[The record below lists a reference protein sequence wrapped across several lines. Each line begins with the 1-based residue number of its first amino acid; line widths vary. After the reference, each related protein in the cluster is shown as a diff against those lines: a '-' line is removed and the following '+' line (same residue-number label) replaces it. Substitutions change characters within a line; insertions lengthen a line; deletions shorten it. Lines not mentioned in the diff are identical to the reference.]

1 MRAIDLFSGIGGFRL
16 ALERQGHEVV
26 FSSEIDTHAQAVYE
40 ANFGERPAGDITQIA
55 TTDIPP
61 HDILCGGF
69 PCQSFSISGNKKG
82 FADERGEL
90 FFEII
95 RIAKH
100 HKPSLM
106 LLENVPAIT
115 STGGGK
121 VFATILS
128 ALKEIG
134 YYTQPLVLNAAHYG
148 YAQNRIRVYFVC
160 TRKKILPIKIWP
172 RDAGNTLSM
181 FLDRDV
187 DEKWFVDADGWI
199 IDCDKIPKQPQR
211 RIVLVGHKNGGIH
224 QGTRLYHPLGYGATV
239 LVSGLQAHYYI
250 DDHIRQLNHM
260 ETKRIMGFPDDYTI
274 SEGKRGIEQ
283 LGNAVIPGMIELLLE
298 HAIQ

>member
-1 MRAIDLFSGIGGFRL
+1 MRAIDLFAGIGGFRV

-26 FSSEIDTHAQAVYE
+26 FSSEIDSRAQAVYE
-40 ANFGERPAGDITQIA
+40 ANFGERPAGDIVQIA
-55 TTDIPP
+55 ATDIPP

-69 PCQSFSISGNKKG
+69 PCQPFSISGNKKG

-121 VFATILS
+121 VFADILS

-134 YYTQPLVLNAAHYG
+134 YYTQPLLLNAAHYG

-160 TRKKILPIKIWP
+160 TRKKMMPIKIWP

-181 FLDRDV
+181 FLERDV
-187 DEKWFVDADGWI
+187 DERWFVDPKGWI

-211 RIVLVGHKNGGIH
+211 RIVRVGYKNKGG
-224 QGTRLYHPLGYGATV
+224 QGYRLCHPLGYATTV
-239 LVSGLQAHYYI
+239 LVSGRQECYYI
-250 DDHIRQLNHM
+250 DGRIRGLNHM

-274 SEGKRGIEQ
+274 SEGKRGIGQ

-298 HAIQ
+298 QAIQ